1 MNIELLFFL
10 PWIVNLYCMIL
21 FLLGDKQGLSLVL
34 WWHVTMSCFSMLF
47 HTRNRW
53 FVLKYWMLLCLNG
66 IFSWSFNF
74 INLVGNKKK
83 KKQRSTKKGEKKSF
97 GVHFEVGVH
106 FGALGHAFKSVA
118 HDQIKEGNNQHAHCP
133 DLAKGRAESWW
144 NKVGL
149 KQIFAKLKSGRS
161 QHDHAY
167 FKGL

>member
-34 WWHVTMSCFSMLF
+34 WWHVIMSCFSMLF
-47 HTRNRW
+47 HTRNWW
-53 FVLKYWMLLCLNG
+53 FVLKYWMLLYLND
-66 IFSWSFNF
+66 IFSWYFNF

-97 GVHFEVGVH
+97 GTHFEVGAH

-118 HDQIKEGNNQHAHCP
+118 HDQIKEENNQHAHCP
-133 DLAKGRAESWW
+133 ALAKGRAESWC
-144 NKVGL
+144 
-149 KQIFAKLKSGRS
+149 KLRVEARISLR
-161 QHDHAY
+161 
-167 FKGL
+167 